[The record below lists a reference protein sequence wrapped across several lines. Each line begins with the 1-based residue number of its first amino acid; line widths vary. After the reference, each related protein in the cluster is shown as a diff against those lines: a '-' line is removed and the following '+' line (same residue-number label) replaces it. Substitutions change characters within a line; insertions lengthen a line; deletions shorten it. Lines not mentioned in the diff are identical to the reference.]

1 MKRLFIIILF
11 CLFHWQPSLAGVTE
25 ELEELRSQWIEAINS
40 RSNDIQSLYRDDSV
54 VFSEGQ
60 FLSGKEQIS
69 EYFSQST
76 IKIHSAE
83 VIKTY
88 KNLRNRYF
96 ETGTYKT
103 ENSKENSIH
112 YVTIWFQNS
121 SSTGQPRWLRELDIM
136 YFQKGGNADIDTLDV
151 ARSQWNKLAMR
162 RSASRM
168 IKSLYTEN
176 AIYINKR
183 EVYNGRPSII
193 TEYSTYID
201 SGYAVKLRPKH
212 TVIVKPDI
220 TIDVGK
226 YNAGGDFTGYY
237 VQVWKQQ
244 SDKSW
249 RVIFE
254 AD

>member
-1 MKRLFIIILF
+1 MKHLFIIILF
-11 CLFHWQPSLAGVTE
+11 SLFHWQTSLAGVSE
-25 ELEELRSQWIEAINS
+25 ELGELRIQWIEAFNS

-54 VFSEGQ
+54 VFSENI
-60 FLSGKEQIS
+60 FLSGKEQIT
-69 EYFSQST
+69 EYFSQSAT
-76 IKIHSAE
+76 KIRNAE

-88 KNLRNRYF
+88 KKHSNRHF
-96 ETGTYKT
+96 ETGIYKT
-103 ENSKENSIH
+103 EDSEESTIH
-112 YVTIWFQNS
+112 YVTIWLQTTN
-121 SSTGQPRWLRELDIM
+121 STGPPRWLKELDVM
-136 YFQKGGNADIDTLDV
+136 YFQEGENTDSDTLDV
-151 ARSQWNKLAMR
+151 AQSQWNKLATR

-176 AIYINKR
+176 AIYINERK
-183 EVYNGRPSII
+183 VYNGRPSII

-201 SGYAVKLRPKH
+201 SGYAVKLWPKR
-212 TVIVKPDI
+212 TVIVKPDVA
-220 TIDVGK
+220 IDIGK

-244 SDKSW
+244 FDKSW